1 MQGVR
6 ICKLHAVIPSPKHQH
21 LVYHTC
27 NCYRLAMTNP
37 LIPVILSG
45 GAGTRLWPL
54 SRSAAPKQF
63 LRLVGEHTLLEQTLM
78 RCRGPM
84 FDAIPIVVGSTDHR
98 GQLLETLLSVETKA
112 DLLLEPCR
120 RNSCA
125 AVVAGALRA
134 IERDP
139 NAVILVLAADHHIPD
154 TEDFHEQIAKAA
166 EAACQGAL
174 VTFGI
179 QPSHPATGYG
189 YILSDLKSPIGP
201 AFRIAKFVEK
211 PDAITAKNYLEQGY
225 LWNSGNF
232 LFQAQSL
239 LDEAQ
244 RLCPDVVA
252 HVSQSMINAE
262 RDQDF
267 IRLSTKDF
275 ASAPSVAIDVAIMEQ
290 TDRSA
295 VLPVA
300 YRWSDIGTWD
310 AVAQAVT
317 RDANDNAII
326 GQGVVLNSNN
336 VVVNSS
342 DLMTAVVGCEDIM
355 VITTPTAVLVVKRGS
370 SENVKM
376 LLGELQNKN
385 RSDLM

>member
-1 MQGVR
+1 MT
-6 ICKLHAVIPSPKHQH
+6 IPI
-21 LVYHTC
+21 
-27 NCYRLAMTNP
+27 
-37 LIPVILSG
+37 IPVILSG

-54 SRSAAPKQF
+54 SRAAAPKQF

-84 FDAIPIVVGSTDHR
+84 FDATPIVVGSTDHR
-98 GQLLETLLSVETKA
+98 GQLLETLLSVQTKA

-154 TEDFHEQIAKAA
+154 TKDFHEQIAKAA
-166 EAACQGAL
+166 EAAGQGAL

-179 QPSHPATGYG
+179 QPSHPSTGYG
-189 YILSDLKSPIGP
+189 YILSDPKSPIGP
-201 AFRIAKFVEK
+201 AFRIEKFVEK

-232 LFQAQSL
+232 LYQAQSL

-244 RLCPDVVA
+244 RLCPDVVT
-252 HVSQSMINAE
+252 HVSRSLTNAE

-267 IRLSTKDF
+267 IRLSAKDF
-275 ASAPSVAIDVAIMEQ
+275 AAAPAVAVDVAIMEK

-295 VLPVA
+295 VLPVE
-300 YRWSDIGTWD
+300 YSWSDIGTWD
-310 AVAQAVT
+310 AVAEAMP
-317 RDANDNAII
+317 RDANRNAII
-326 GQGVVLNSNN
+326 GQGVVLDSNN

-342 DLMTAVVGCEDIM
+342 DLMTAVVGCENIT
-355 VITTPTAVLVVKRGS
+355 VITTSTAVLVVKQGA
-370 SENVKM
+370 SESVKV
-376 LLGELQNKN
+376 LLGELQLQGC
-385 RSDLM
+385 SDLL